1 MTDLSFNIVALDK
14 AGATFIA
21 LADKVDKLVERL
33 DKLDGKDVNVKV
45 DVDTTKANSKLD
57 DLNKSINKLKV
68 SQAGAGIFGG
78 IVGAGAI
85 VGASLLTIPAAIT
98 AIGIAAEKSNP
109 QVVGA
114 LGNMTDAAKQTL
126 QEGLSPLV
134 PALVQ
139 FANNAQGALG
149 NVRTGLAESAAAAAP
164 LVGII
169 GKDFIT
175 ATEQGIGAAAPIIAG
190 LQPVADALG
199 GDLVKLEQGVMGL
212 FANLQPGPAAQGL
225 AALGTQLE
233 NLLPAVGTLVNDIVP
248 LGNDL
253 LNVVGP
259 ALTSTAGAAH
269 LLAVPFQA
277 VGAALSFA
285 SPAISVLTPLV
296 LGLALGTKLLT
307 GSWTDFGAAGTK
319 IIAPI
324 RNYDATLTSLAG
336 KIGITTAAQNAD
348 NKVTADAVLV
358 RAQLAKQT
366 AEAVALEAAFAA
378 EEVGTAAAEQAAVV
392 AADEL
397 AASDAAL
404 AEAQAAA
411 AATAEGL
418 TFSLGPI
425 GLILGVAAAGAL
437 AFGIGSDKASA
448 SAQDL
453 SQQIIQ
459 LGNDT
464 PTAAAGLVSSSADLR
479 QISGDLDTVGS
490 SAQAFGHAF
499 SGSLQV
505 AQQYT
510 DALKSQQ
517 DALGSQHTS
526 LTQTVVDSETGNAAT
541 ATQTYS
547 IKELSDAVND
557 HSVAM
562 SDLSPAQ
569 QQAVRNYQ
577 AFGPVVD
584 QAGHALTNLKAAQA
598 AEEQIL
604 VQEGIT
610 LSATTKGWNAYG
622 LAVSQRGTDFNTATA
637 GIKGVTDNLLA
648 ADSGFFQA
656 KANFAQLDAAVG
668 SAEQAVGQA
677 GAGIANAQHSLQQ
690 ASLGVTQAR
699 QSEAQAVVGVTTA
712 EDQLAK
718 ANLSEAQSVANL
730 NVVRQQQIQTLK
742 DLQRQVI
749 DQADTEAE
757 AQLRLLDA
765 QTAVKNA
772 GLQGKTLASLG
783 GPTAANEANY
793 KLLLTLQEAQHG
805 LNDTTDQ
812 GQKLAAQNAA
822 AQALGVDGSS
832 SVIAAQQQITQS
844 QQQAKQAAQAL
855 AQAQQGV
862 IQASQ
867 SVANAQWSEQQASAA
882 VKQASKAQHDA
893 SVALAQA
900 KADDSHNTDI
910 NTAAGVRNR
919 QTIEGL
925 FEANYKATGDINM
938 ATQATEAQGQQ
949 MGITK
954 GSVDDVITSLT
965 KIPLTTPFSIVG
977 TPSLNLTA
985 LVQQASA
992 QGISPFSLGLPSGDV
1007 QLAVDTAH
1015 GKAAGGLISGP
1026 GTGTSDSI
1034 LAFGSGGP
1042 LRVSNG
1048 EYVVRASETAK
1059 NLGLLEAI
1067 NSGSYPGFASG
1078 GQVDAKSLMGI
1089 NYRLA
1094 GWDGFLQG
1102 TSSILRAFGKGTPN
1116 LPAGSGS
1123 IDFGGL
1129 GRQLGTSS
1137 GGQIAYNSPGG
1148 VSRWAPV
1155 ILQALSLVGQ
1165 PASWLGTVERRMNQE
1180 SGGNPTIV
1188 NRTDSN
1194 WAAGTPSVGLMQV
1207 IGPTFRGNA
1216 GQFLNTGPFEY
1227 GVSVDPLANTFAGL
1241 HYAVGRY
1248 HTLDALNR
1256 SGGYRDGGIVD
1267 ALRAPKIRDN
1277 GGPIDPGWNMIY
1289 NGTGRAENSRS
1300 GAQEDALLHEL
1311 RSLRQ
1316 DVKSLQGAVNV
1327 YPPLGASTSEVAD
1340 MVMRRLKAK
1349 GRG

>member
-33 DKLDGKDVNVKV
+33 DKLDGKDVNVNV

-57 DLNKSINKLKV
+57 DLNKSIDKLKV
-68 SQAGAGIFGG
+68 SQVGAGIFGG
-78 IVGAGAI
+78 IVGAGAV

-114 LGNMTDAAKQTL
+114 FGNMTDAAKQTL

-175 ATEQGIGAAAPIIAG
+175 ATEQGIGAATPIIAG

-199 GDLVKLEQGVMGL
+199 GDLVKLEQGAMGL
-212 FANLQPGPAAQGL
+212 FANLEPGPAAQGL

-277 VGAALSFA
+277 IGAALSFA

-464 PTAAAGLVSSSADLR
+464 PTAAAGLVSSSADLQ

-977 TPSLNLTA
+977 TPSLNLSA
-985 LVQQASA
+985 LIQQASA

-1007 QLAVDTAH
+1007 QLAIDTAH
-1015 GKAAGGLISGP
+1015 GKASGGLISGP

-1034 LAFGSGGP
+1034 PAITNTGGL
-1042 LRVSNG
+1042 LRVSNK
-1048 EYVVRASETAK
+1048 EFVVNAYDTGQ

-1067 NSGSYPGFASG
+1067 NSGAFRGFASG
-1078 GQVDAKSLMGI
+1078 GQVGGKSLMGI

-1102 TSSILRAFGKGTPN
+1102 TSSILRAFGKKTPN
-1116 LPAGSGS
+1116 LPVGTGS
-1123 IDFGGL
+1123 IDFGAFAGA
-1129 GRQLGTSS
+1129 GGAPSSS
-1137 GGQIAYNSPGG
+1137 GSPGG
-1148 VSRWAPV
+1148 AARWAPV

-1180 SGGNPTIV
+1180 SGGNPTVV
-1188 NRTDSN
+1188 NKWDSN

>member
-1 MTDLSFNIVALDK
+1 MSDLSFNIAWVQKNTETLDKVAAQLDLIGNRLDALDRKK
-14 AGATFIA
+14 A
-21 LADKVDKLVERL
+21 DPKVA
-33 DKLDGKDVNVKV
+33 
-45 DVDTTKANSKLD
+45 VDTTEANAKLD
-57 DLNKSINKLKV
+57 DLNKKINNLSVSKV
-68 SQAGAGIFGG
+68 GAGIFGG
-78 IVGAGAI
+78 IAGAGAI

-109 QVVGA
+109 QVVSAFGD
-114 LGNMTDAAKQTL
+114 MTDAAKQTM

-139 FANNAQGALG
+139 FANDAQGALG

-175 ATEQGIGAAAPIIAG
+175 ATEQGIGAAAPIIQG
-190 LQPVADALG
+190 LQPVAQALG
-199 GDLVKLEQGVMGL
+199 GDLVKLEQGVMGFFSHL
-212 FANLQPGPAAQGL
+212 DPGPAAQGL
-225 AALGTQLE
+225 AALGTQVG
-233 NLLPAVGTLVNDIVP
+233 NLLPEVGTLVNDIVP

-259 ALTSTAGAAH
+259 ALTSTASAAH
-269 LLAVPFQA
+269 LLAVPIQA
-277 VGAALSFA
+277 VGAAMSFA
-285 SPAISVLTPLV
+285 SPAIAVLTPLV

-418 TFSLGPI
+418 TVSLGPI
-425 GLILGVAAAGAL
+425 GLVLGVVAAGAL

-448 SAQDL
+448 STRDL

-459 LGNDT
+459 LGTST
-464 PTAAAGLVSSSADLR
+464 PSAVAGMVSGNTDLQQFSTKLR
-479 QISGDLDTVGS
+479 EVGS
-490 SAQAFGHAF
+490 SAQQFAQSFGSSAQH
-499 SGSLQV
+499 
-505 AQQYT
+505 AQQYI
-510 DALKSQQ
+510 DNLGSSQQ
-517 DALGSQHTS
+517 RLGETS
-526 LTQTVVDSETGNAAT
+526 VNAT
-541 ATQTYS
+541 
-547 IKELSDAVND
+547 KLSDVVTQGLNRQDAAAVMGSRNIAQLANAVNGSKD
-557 HSVAM
+557 AYNALNPS
-562 SDLSPAQ
+562 LKAQ
-569 QQAVRNYQ
+569 VDDYNAYNDVIPQAKN
-577 AFGPVVD
+577 
-584 QAGHALTNLKAAQA
+584 ALADMKAAQD
-598 AEEQIL
+598 AEAQTL
-604 VQEGIT
+604 AQEGIV
-610 LSATTKGWNAYG
+610 LSEVTQGWNALG
-622 LAVSQRGTDFNTATA
+622 LAIGKRATDFNSATS
-637 GIKGVTDNLLA
+637 GIKMITDNLLSTQ
-648 ADSGFFQA
+648 SGFFQA

-668 SAEQAVGQA
+668 SAEQAVAQA

-812 GQKLAAQNAA
+812 GQKLAVQNAA
-822 AQALGVDGSS
+822 AQALGVDGSQ
-832 SVIAAQQQITQS
+832 SVIAAQQQIASS

-862 IQASQ
+862 LQASQ

-882 VKQASKAQHDA
+882 VKQASQAQHTA
-893 SVALAQA
+893 SVALTAA
-900 KADDSHNTDI
+900 KADDSRTTDL
-910 NTAAGVRNR
+910 NTAAGVRNT
-919 QTIEGL
+919 QTIEQL
-925 FEANYKATGDINM
+925 FEANFKATGDIDL
-938 ATQATEAQGQQ
+938 ATTATEAQGQQ
-949 MGITK
+949 MGIAK
-954 GSVDDVITSLT
+954 GAVDGVVASLT
-965 KIPLTTPFSIVG
+965 KVPATTPFAIVG
-977 TPSLNLTA
+977 TPSLNLSA
-985 LVQQASA
+985 LIQQASA
-992 QGISPFSLGLPSGDV
+992 QGISPFSLGLPSSDV
-1007 QLAVDTAH
+1007 QLAIDTAH

-1048 EYVVRASETAK
+1048 EYVVRADQTAK

-1078 GQVDAKSLMGI
+1078 GQVDAKSLLGV
-1089 NYRLA
+1089 NYKLA

-1102 TSSILRAFGKGTPN
+1102 TSRILQAFGKGTPN

-1123 IDFGGL
+1123 VDFGSL
-1129 GRQLGTSS
+1129 GRQLGTSP
-1137 GGQIAYNSPGG
+1137 GGQIAYNGPGG
-1148 VSRWAPV
+1148 VSQWAPV

-1180 SGGNPTIV
+1180 SGGNPTVV
-1188 NRTDSN
+1188 NKWDSN

-1241 HYAVGRY
+1241 HYAIGRY

-1256 SGGYRDGGIVD
+1256 PGGY
-1267 ALRAPKIRDN
+1267 DN
-1277 GGPIDPGWNMIY
+1277 GGPIQPGWTSVF
-1289 NGTGRAENSRS
+1289 NGTGRPENVRS
-1300 GAQEDALLHEL
+1300 GAAEDALLAEL
-1311 RSLRQ
+1311 RELRK
-1316 DVKSLQGAVNV
+1316 VVSNLAPVNV
-1327 YPPLGASTSEVAD
+1327 NPAAGAPIQEIVAA
-1340 MVMRRLKAK
+1340 VERSRRFK
-1349 GRG
+1349 GR

>member
-1 MTDLSFNIVALDK
+1 MSDLSFNIAWVQKNTETLDKVAAQLDLIGNRLDALDRKK
-14 AGATFIA
+14 A
-21 LADKVDKLVERL
+21 DPKVS
-33 DKLDGKDVNVKV
+33 
-45 DVDTTKANSKLD
+45 VDTTEANAKLD
-57 DLNKSINKLKV
+57 DLNKKISNLSVSKV
-68 SQAGAGIFGG
+68 GAGIFGG
-78 IVGAGAI
+78 IAGAGAI

-114 LGNMTDAAKQTL
+114 FGDMTDAAKQTL

-139 FANNAQGALG
+139 FANDAQGALG
-149 NVRTGLAESAAAAAP
+149 NVRTGLAESAVAAAP
-164 LVGII
+164 LVDII

-175 ATEQGIGAAAPIIAG
+175 ATEQGIGAAAPIIQG
-190 LQPVADALG
+190 LQPVAQALG

-225 AALGTQLE
+225 AALGTQVG
-233 NLLPAVGTLVNDIVP
+233 NLLPEVGTLVNDIVP

-259 ALTSTAGAAH
+259 ALTSTASAAH
-269 LLAVPFQA
+269 LLAVPIQA
-277 VGAALSFA
+277 VGAAMSFA
-285 SPAISVLTPLV
+285 SPAIAVLTPLV

-366 AEAVALEAAFAA
+366 AEAVAIEAAFAA

-425 GLILGVAAAGAL
+425 GLILGVAAAGVL

-459 LGNDT
+459 LGT
-464 PTAAAGLVSSSADLR
+464 SAPAAAGSLVSGSQDL
-479 QISGDLDTVGS
+479 QKYSTELTAIGS
-490 SAQAFGHAF
+490 SVAQFSMMF
-499 SGSLQV
+499 SGSIDQAQTFTKALQ
-505 AQQYT
+505 
-510 DALKSQQ
+510 DQQ
-517 DALGSQHTS
+517 DALAGQREVYRSATTS
-526 LTQTVVDSETGNAAT
+526 TGQFVSGGVQVTRSVKNIA
-541 ATQTYS
+541 
-547 IKELSDAVND
+547 DAVNNGSLSLKSLPQPIQD
-557 HSVAM
+557 AVAKYN
-562 SDLSPAQ
+562 DLNDIIP
-569 QQAVRNYQ
+569 QATN
-577 AFGPVVD
+577 
-584 QAGHALTNLKAAQA
+584 ALQHMKDSQA
-598 AEEQIL
+598 AEAQTL
-604 VQEGIT
+604 AQEGIV
-610 LSATTKGWNAYG
+610 LDSATKAWNGYG
-622 LAVSQRGTDFNTATA
+622 LAVAQRSTDFNTATA

-677 GAGIANAQHSLQQ
+677 SAGIANAQHSLQQ

-765 QTAVKNA
+765 QTAVDAA
-772 GLQGKTLASLG
+772 GLKGKSLSSLG

-882 VKQASKAQHDA
+882 VKQASQAQHAA

-900 KADDSHNTDI
+900 KADDSRSTDT
-910 NTAAGVRNR
+910 NTAAGVRNF
-919 QTIEGL
+919 QTVEQL
-925 FEANYKATGDINM
+925 FEANKTATGDINL
-938 ATQATEAQGQQ
+938 ATLATEAQGKQ
-949 MGITK
+949 MGISK
-954 GSVDDVITSLT
+954 DAVDGVITSLT
-965 KIPLTTPFSIVG
+965 KVPLTTPFSIVG

-1048 EYVVRASETAK
+1048 EYVVRADQTAK

-1067 NSGSYPGFASG
+1067 NSGSYPGFATG
-1078 GQVDAKSLMGI
+1078 GQVDAKSLLGV

-1102 TSSILRAFGKGTPN
+1102 TSSILQAFGKGTPN

-1123 IDFGGL
+1123 VDFGGL

-1137 GGQIAYNSPGG
+1137 GGQIAYNGPGG
-1148 VSRWAPV
+1148 VSQWAPV

-1180 SGGNPTIV
+1180 SGGNPTVV
-1188 NRTDSN
+1188 NKWDSN

-1241 HYAVGRY
+1241 HYAIGRY

-1256 SGGYRDGGIVD
+1256 PGGY
-1267 ALRAPKIRDN
+1267 DN
-1277 GGPIDPGWNMIY
+1277 GGSIQPGWTSVF
-1289 NGTGRAENSRS
+1289 NGTGRPENVRS
-1300 GAQEDALLHEL
+1300 GAAEDALLAEL

-1316 DVKSLQGAVNV
+1316 DVKGLQGVTINQA
-1327 YPPLGASTSEVAD
+1327 PGASASEVAD
-1340 MVMRRLKAK
+1340 MVMRRLKFK
-1349 GRG
+1349 GR